1 MTSRMSRVSSIWNCA
16 ASAAGA
22 QTRTPARTA
31 RTNWN
36 RGMVRGERNYSGI
49 PAPVRAGRDPRGVS
63 LHLGAHRLAHERVGQ
78 RLALRQGAERF
89 GRLQLAERV
98 AGQDLTG
105 GVTLLQLPE
114 RLIGQELTVQVV
126 LHHLAEQLVVHDL
139 AVQVVL
145 HHLAERVA
153 LHHLTERGVGLELT

>member
-63 LHLGAHRLAHERVGQ
+63 LHLGAHRLAHERLGQ

-98 AGQDLTG
+98 AGQ
-105 GVTLLQLPE
+105 
-114 RLIGQELTVQVV
+114 ELTVRVV
-126 LHHLAEQLVVHDL
+126 LLHLAERLVVHDL

-153 LHHLTERGVGLELT
+153 LHHLTERGVGLELTEQVVLLQLAHGGG